1 MGPCRSRRS
10 GSPKKPVLKS
20 FLLFINLLGRIAGLV
35 RCCSWPRRRSFSG
48 RCEPKAVD
56 RNERGIAAQGFKIL
70 LSPRGASARRG
81 GRIISGLCRSA
92 VARGRSPRPRLT
104 SPSSCGM
111 VNRGKPYRQAQ
122 VQAGSSSSTHP
133 RVPPAARAVG
143 LGFGQRPGR
152 ALFYRVFKGRG
163 MSR

>member
-56 RNERGIAAQGFKIL
+56 RNERVIAGQGFKIL
-70 LSPRGASARRG
+70 PSPGGASARRG
-81 GRIISGLCRSA
+81 GWIIAGLCRSA

-111 VNRGKPYRQAQ
+111 VTREKSIP
-122 VQAGSSSSTHP
+122 AGPGAGRLQQLDSPEGSASGP
-133 RVPPAARAVG
+133 GR
-143 LGFGQRPGR
+143 RPGFWPAPR
-152 ALFYRVFKGRG
+152 RSVVLSGF
-163 MSR
+163 